1 MKRLSRNLSVLLMGL
16 VIGVLVSVGASV
28 LATKQGETG
37 AERLLAANQVSTEQA
52 LKDSLP
58 YQELKTFTEV
68 FSTIKQQY
76 VDDVSDETLLKNALQ
91 GMISGLDPHSSY
103 LEPEGFDDLK
113 VGTSG
118 EFGGLGIEVTMEDGF
133 VKVVSPIDDTPA
145 QRAGI
150 KAGDLIIRLDD
161 TAVKGMELKDAVAI
175 MRGKVGDPITLTV
188 LREGKDQPFE
198 VVIVRDIIKVPSVR
212 SRILEKG
219 YGYVRITQFQ
229 KRTGEQLQD
238 ALEKLEKENEAPLD
252 GLILDL
258 RNNPGGLLNAAVDVA
273 STFLDGGLVVYTEGR
288 IPSANKKF
296 KARRGEKLKG
306 VPIVIM
312 INGGTASASE
322 IVSGALQDRG
332 RAVITGTK
340 SFGKG
345 SVQTVLPMQGGAA
358 LKLTT
363 ARYYTPSGRSIQA
376 EGIVPDIEL
385 DDSYQIS
392 EISEDKK
399 IEGLKEKD
407 LVGHLENNSHDEEE
421 PSSEDSKQKVED
433 DKKDKSEPAE
443 DKTDS
448 EEKGSDSDKA
458 KEDEDETSKPIKPSE
473 DFQLYESLN
482 LLKGFHIF
490 GKVHSGE
497 LR

>member
-1 MKRLSRNLSVLLMGL
+1 MKRLSRNLSVLLTGL

-28 LATKQGETG
+28 LATKQGESGT
-37 AERLLAANQVSTEQA
+37 AHLLAANQESAEKAQNST
-52 LKDSLP
+52 LP
-58 YQELKTFTEV
+58 YQELRTFTEV
-68 FSTIKQQY
+68 FSTIKDQY
-76 VDDVSDETLLKNALQ
+76 VDEVEDETLLKNALQ

-103 LEPEGFDDLK
+103 LEPQGFDDLK

-133 VKVVSPIDDTPA
+133 VKVVAPIDDTPA

-161 TAVKGMELKDAVAI
+161 TSVKGMELKDAVAI

-198 VVIVRDIIKVPSVR
+198 VEIVRDVIKVPSVR

-238 ALEKLEKENEAPLD
+238 AIEKLEKDNDAPLD

-306 VPIVIM
+306 VPVVIM

-376 EGIVPDIEL
+376 EGIVPDIILE
-385 DDSYQIS
+385 DTYQIS
-392 EISEDKK
+392 EISKDKK

-407 LVGHLENNSHDEEE
+407 LVGHLENNSHDEEK
-421 PSSEDSKQKVED
+421 PAFSD
-433 DKKDKSEPAE
+433 DTKKDESESPS
-443 DKTDS
+443 DKNDS
-448 EEKGSDSDKA
+448 EGKRDDFGKA
-458 KEDEDETSKPIKPSE
+458 KEDEKESLKPVKPSE

-490 GKVHSGE
+490 GKVHATE
-497 LR
+497 DK